1 MPKIDVTRFMEQSGM
16 RKARF
21 GGYEP
26 DDVRAALQA
35 LCTEYEQRLGWA
47 EAQARKAEQENA
59 ALQQHCQ
66 TLTAQNNRLSGQNA
80 ALAGSSSTYSRQK
93 ESLDAQVSALQE
105 RNHSLNDQV
114 AVLRLKNG
122 RKIAGTCRPGRSRPA
137 HQGP

>member
-35 LCTEYEQRLGWA
+35 LCTEYEQRLGRA

-66 TLTAQNNRLSGQNA
+66 TLTAQNNRLSGQQ
-80 ALAGSSSTYSRQK
+80 LYILTP
-93 ESLDAQVSALQE
+93 E
-105 RNHSLNDQV
+105 R
-114 AVLRLKNG
+114 KPG
-122 RKIAGTCRPGRSRPA
+122 RPGFRPTGAQPFAERPGGRPA
-137 HQGP
+137 AEER